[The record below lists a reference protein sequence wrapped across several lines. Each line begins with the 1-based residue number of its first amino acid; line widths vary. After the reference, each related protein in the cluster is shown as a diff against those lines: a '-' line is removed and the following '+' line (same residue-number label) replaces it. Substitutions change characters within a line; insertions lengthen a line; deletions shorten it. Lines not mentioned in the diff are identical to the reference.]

1 MDHYAVFFIV
11 QSFMLYIVE
20 DNSHMDL
27 DLLFVDWFDDEFLV
41 ISK

>member
-11 QSFMLYIVE
+11 QSFMLYIEE
-20 DNSHMDL
+20 DNSPIDL
-27 DLLFVDWFDDEFLV
+27 DLLFVNWFDDEFLV